1 MTWFS
6 LYIVQHAPWFWFG
19 MMILCLL
26 IESFTLALTTIW
38 FAFGALLM
46 IFVSLLPLP
55 FRWQLLLFLLVSA
68 ASMFF
73 MRPIARRHIS
83 FKKLALNSDALVGK
97 HVLVQER
104 ITALEKGAVKVNGVV
119 WSATSADNTEIE
131 AGTECVITAIEG
143 ATVVV
148 KKV

>member
-1 MTWFS
+1 MNWFS

-26 IESFTLALTTIW
+26 IESFTLVLTTIW
-38 FAFGALLM
+38 FAFGAFLM

-73 MRPIARRHIS
+73 MRPVARRHIS
-83 FKKLALNSDALVGK
+83 FKKPALNSDALVGK
-97 HVLVQER
+97 HVLVRER

-119 WSATSADNTEIE
+119 WSATSVDNTEIE

-148 KKV
+148 ERI

>member
-1 MTWFS
+1 MNWFS
-6 LYIVQHAPWFWFG
+6 LYVLGHAPWFWLG
-19 MMILCLL
+19 VMILCLL

-38 FAFGALLM
+38 FACGALVM
-46 IFVSLLPLP
+46 IFAAFLPLP

-73 MRPIARRHIS
+73 MRPVARRHIS
-83 FKKLALNSDALVGK
+83 FKKPALNSDALVGK
-97 HVLVQER
+97 HVLVRER

-131 AGTECVITAIEG
+131 AGTECVIKAIEG

>member
-1 MTWFS
+1 MNWFS

-26 IESFTLALTTIW
+26 IESFTLALTTVW
-38 FAFGALLM
+38 FACGAFVM

-55 FRWQLLLFLLVSA
+55 FQWQLLLFLALSCA
-68 ASMFF
+68 LRFF
-73 MRPIARRHIS
+73 TRPIALKH
-83 FKKLALNSDALVGK
+83 FKLKPARLNSDALIGK
-97 HVLVQER
+97 KALVIER
-104 ITALEKGAVKVNGVV
+104 ITELEKGAVKVNGVV

-131 AGTECVITAIEG
+131 AGTECVITAITG

-148 KKV
+148 EKV